1 MCMELLP
8 GETAVVHHISRFT
21 GYQTKTDN
29 EIEIIS
35 PILPK
40 EAEKLFFSGDETGLN
55 FIGARPA
62 MGKTTLMLQKILN
75 EPGRRSYIFSPEI
88 HAKKLIDRMEHILY
102 TALSK
107 EEYKQFNCHPGKYLA
122 SLEIYI
128 CECNIGIDE
137 LCDELKSVEGDIYI
151 DYLQMLRPEGKT
163 YPDRYESEFTI
174 GGLSYLAEK
183 HAVTVFSQINPI
195 VEVRESHCP
204 TIEDFRFFEMQV
216 PMYADKVSVFYSNEY
231 YTGEIDD
238 IHRSVFRFRILKPA
252 ENNNEN
258 DSGEIKLIRTALKE
272 IFYCENGRYWYG
284 ESRPVFFAED
294 DGAKNGHGVK

>member
-8 GETAVVHHISRFT
+8 GETAVFHHISRFT

-29 EIEIIS
+29 EIEITS

-40 EAEKLFFSGDETGLN
+40 EAEKLFFNGDETGLN
-55 FIGARPA
+55 CIGARPA
-62 MGKTTLMLQKILN
+62 MGKTTLMLQKVLSA
-75 EPGRRSYIFSPEI
+75 PGRKAYIYSPEI
-88 HAKKLIDRMEHILY
+88 HAKKLIERMSTILVN
-102 TALSK
+102 ALSK
-107 EEYKQFNCHPGKYLA
+107 EEYKQFNCHPGKYL
-122 SLEIYI
+122 SGLEIYI

-137 LCDELKSVEGDIYI
+137 LFYELNRIEGDIYI
-151 DYLQMLRPEGKT
+151 DYLQMLKPEGKT
-163 YPDRYESEFTI
+163 YPNEAESGYI
-174 GGLSYLAEK
+174 MGMLSSLAEN

-195 VEVRESHCP
+195 VEVREDHCP

-252 ENNNEN
+252 ENKEN

-272 IFYCENGRYWYG
+272 TFYCENGRYWYG
-284 ESRPVFFAED
+284 ERRPVFFAEG
-294 DGAKNGHGVK
+294 DGVKNNHGVR